1 MEHHE
6 GGEAF
11 VLCSWQME
19 KGCRYT
25 RQQYTRTGLGEERKS
40 GRNLE
45 PNRRSLLAGVWSEL
59 TLGIAAVPLPSAL
72 LGGHQR
78 ATAVGQGKKL
88 GEMCTGN
95 QGASSSLLPSKKA
108 AFNS

>member
-1 MEHHE
+1 
-6 GGEAF
+6 
-11 VLCSWQME
+11 ME

-59 TLGIAAVPLPSAL
+59 TLGIAAVPSPICPS
-72 LGGHQR
+72 GGAPKGYGSGAR
-78 ATAVGQGKKL
+78 
-88 GEMCTGN
+88 EETG
-95 QGASSSLLPSKKA
+95 GDVHRESGGIIFTA
-108 AFNS
+108 AFKKGSI